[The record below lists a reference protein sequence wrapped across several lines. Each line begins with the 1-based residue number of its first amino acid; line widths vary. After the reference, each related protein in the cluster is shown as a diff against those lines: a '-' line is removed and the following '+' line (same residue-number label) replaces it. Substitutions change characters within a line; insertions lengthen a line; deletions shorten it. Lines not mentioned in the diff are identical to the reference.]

1 MPIIPLYFHE
11 HHLNYRGTNDSIST
25 ILGVLPGFMRQS
37 SMLKVKFVLVLKG
50 EISAFLPLVLA
61 PKHLRY
67 LLRGLSA
74 LHTKA
79 APVLI

>member
-1 MPIIPLYFHE
+1 MLIIPLYFHE

-25 ILGVLPGFMRQS
+25 ILGILPGFMRQS
-37 SMLKVKFVLVLKG
+37 SMFKVKFVLVLKG
-50 EISAFLPLVLA
+50 EILHSYPRLLA
-61 PKHLRY
+61 SKHLRY

-74 LHTKA
+74 PHTKA

>member
-1 MPIIPLYFHE
+1 MF
-11 HHLNYRGTNDSIST
+11 
-25 ILGVLPGFMRQS
+25 
-37 SMLKVKFVLVLKG
+37 KVKFVLVLKG